1 MSESLFHA
9 GARGQARKSEIEKRY
24 QEVSEN
30 LIENLISIIS
40 SRRKEYHLSELKL
53 NERSGILFP
62 LCPLNIRD
70 LALRA
75 AGNAKLLLEIVIH
88 VVHYVGPCVS
98 RTFSELF

>member
-30 LIENLISIIS
+30 LIENLIS